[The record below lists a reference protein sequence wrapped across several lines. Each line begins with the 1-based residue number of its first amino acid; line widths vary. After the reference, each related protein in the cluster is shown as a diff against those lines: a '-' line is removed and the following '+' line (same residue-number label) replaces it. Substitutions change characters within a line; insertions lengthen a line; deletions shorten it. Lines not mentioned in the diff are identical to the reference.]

1 MKGEITL
8 KILETLAGAA
18 RGLVDATEA
27 FLSAGY
33 GASYSKLQRESS
45 RIESRRVAEKLRARA
60 RNNYAVLIS
69 KLKSQGIIEAKQIS
83 GEKRFFITKKGKEKL
98 FALRQRRKN
107 KLPAIS
113 GSLKKSGAPL
123 IVAFDIP
130 EKQRRKRDWLRI
142 VLGQMGL
149 TRVQRSIWMGKGKLP
164 EEFLDSLY
172 QLDLI
177 DCVEIFEV
185 GKTGTL
191 KHVA

>member
-142 VLGQMGL
+142 VLCRWDLPGCNEAYGWE
-149 TRVQRSIWMGKGKLP
+149 RGNCQRS
-164 EEFLDSLY
+164 FLIRFTS
-172 QLDLI
+172 
-177 DCVEIFEV
+177 
-185 GKTGTL
+185 
-191 KHVA
+191 